1 MQKKADGKKIRE
13 SKALNQLY
21 REVKIWNHG
30 DSRHGR
36 GNFQE
41 QAYPF
46 MVDQSKI
53 GVRIEFFGLKLGKG
67 LIRWCLSESFWLT
80 QLVWKRQRDDWSYR
94 KANKRLY
101 RSECW
106 AIERDQSPT
115 RQVIGGRP
123 EGARVGPLAEFDD
136 RYVTEAKLLS
146 FLGLNFLMGYHRV
159 PELAH

>member
-46 MVDQSKI
+46 TVDQSKI

-67 LIRWCLSESFWLT
+67 LMSF
-80 QLVWKRQRDDWSYR
+80 
-94 KANKRLY
+94 
-101 RSECW
+101 
-106 AIERDQSPT
+106 
-115 RQVIGGRP
+115 
-123 EGARVGPLAEFDD
+123 
-136 RYVTEAKLLS
+136 
-146 FLGLNFLMGYHRV
+146 
-159 PELAH
+159 

>member
-1 MQKKADGKKIRE
+1 MEEEEALKEKARQTAEVSRKHDKRIREPETLRLGKTRNPNRPAKKVNSDQAKLNMQKKADGKKIRE

-46 MVDQSKI
+46 TVDQSKI

-67 LIRWCLSESFWLT
+67 LMSF
-80 QLVWKRQRDDWSYR
+80 
-94 KANKRLY
+94 
-101 RSECW
+101 
-106 AIERDQSPT
+106 
-115 RQVIGGRP
+115 
-123 EGARVGPLAEFDD
+123 
-136 RYVTEAKLLS
+136 
-146 FLGLNFLMGYHRV
+146 
-159 PELAH
+159 